1 MNTVDR
7 IDREEL
13 KTKLERGEAIK
24 LVMAMPEWAYSQMH
38 IPGSIHFNSIKEM
51 VRAFR
56 ADEEIVLYCTGNPC
70 PASLRTYWRLKQAG
84 YARVRHYAGGLMDW
98 ERAGYDLEGVAV
110 N

>member
-13 KTKLERGEAIK
+13 KTKLDRGEGIK
-24 LVMAMPEWAYSQMH
+24 LVMAMPEWAYNKTH
-38 IPGSIHFNSIKEM
+38 IPGSLHFNSIKEM
-51 VRAFR
+51 LRSFR

-98 ERAGYDLEGVAV
+98 EQAGYNLEGVAV
-110 N
+110 H